1 MVYREKNV
9 AREKHVA
16 RAIKY
21 NVVFVHTM
29 FPPLDPRPHTA
40 YEWSSSTSGRQAA
53 RNPDGDGE

>member
-1 MVYREKNV
+1 MVDREKNV
-9 AREKHVA
+9 AKENMS

-29 FPPLDPRPHTA
+29 FPPHDPRPHTA

-53 RNPDGDGE
+53 RNHRW